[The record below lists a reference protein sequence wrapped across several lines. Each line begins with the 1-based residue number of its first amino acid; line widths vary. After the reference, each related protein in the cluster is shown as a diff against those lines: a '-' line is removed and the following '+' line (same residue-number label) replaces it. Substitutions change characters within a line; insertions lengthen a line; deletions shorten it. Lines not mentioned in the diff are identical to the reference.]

1 MRVEKIIFGG
11 KGLSRDLGKTVFIDG
26 ALASEMV
33 EAEVISEKSNFIEAK
48 VSQILEA
55 SPSRV
60 KPPCRYVGWCG
71 GCQYQHMNYDEERR
85 TKEAQILEMLASF
98 VITPKTIEPI
108 RFSNKEYGYRNSVT
122 FHRVAG
128 DKKQKAQV
136 GFVGL
141 DNKTIIS
148 VSECLLLDPALS
160 DVWTKSG
167 RSSFKEKKMTFKLS
181 ENKEIISDY
190 EARFFRIRVLGDSL
204 ITSSKGFFQN
214 NLAVTELLVQTV
226 TGWIAAA
233 KPGLL
238 LDLFSGMGLFSLLSA
253 KDVPEIVCVEESG
266 ASLEALKM
274 NIEEKKRSGLTIR
287 EGRVE
292 NIYSPLSREGSLS
305 GSVILMDPPRQGLER
320 KLALDLSRSDAARII
335 YISCDIPSLARDLT
349 LILSGG
355 HYQVESIVPFDMF
368 PKTKHIEAAVLL
380 TSKTS

>member
-1 MRVEKIIFGG
+1 
-11 KGLSRDLGKTVFIDG
+11 
-26 ALASEMV
+26 MV
-33 EAEVISEKSNFIEAK
+33 EAEIVSEKSNFIEARA
-48 VSQILEA
+48 VHIIEA
-55 SPSRV
+55 SPSRA

-71 GCQYQHMNYDEERR
+71 GCQYQHMSYDEEKRV
-85 TKEAQILEMLASF
+85 KEAQVLEMLASF
-98 VITPKTIEPI
+98 ATTPQTIKPLQY
-108 RFSNKEYGYRNSVT
+108 SNKEYGYRNSVT
-122 FHRVAG
+122 FHKAEG

-148 VSECLLLDPALS
+148 VAECLLLDPGLS
-160 DVWTKSG
+160 DVWVKSG

-190 EARFFRIRVLGDSL
+190 EERFFRIRVLGTSL

-226 TGWIAAA
+226 SEWVSAA
-233 KPGLL
+233 KPRIF

-253 KDVPEIVCVEESG
+253 QDVPEIVCVEESG

-274 NIEEKKRSGLTIR
+274 NIEEKKRAGITIQ

-292 NIYSPLSREGSLS
+292 NIYSTLSRERSLS

-320 KLALDLSRSDAARII
+320 KLAMDLSRSEAARII
-335 YISCDIPSLARDLT
+335 YISCDIPSLARDLK

-355 HYQVESIVPFDMF
+355 HYQVESITPFDMF

>member
-1 MRVEKIIFGG
+1 MAGELVE
-11 KGLSRDLGKTVFIDG
+11 
-26 ALASEMV
+26 V
-33 EAEVISEKSNFIEAK
+33 EIVSEKSNFIEAK
-48 VSQILEA
+48 VIRIIEA

-71 GCQYQHMNYDEERR
+71 GCQYQHMSYDEERR
-85 TKEAQILEMLASF
+85 IKEAQVLEMLASF
-98 VITPKTIEPI
+98 VTTHKMIEPL
-108 RFSNKEYGYRNSVT
+108 RFSSKEYGYRNSVT

-148 VSECLLLDPALS
+148 VTECLLLDPGLS
-160 DVWTKSG
+160 DVWAKSG

-181 ENKEIISDY
+181 EKKEIISDY
-190 EARFFRIRVLGDSL
+190 EERFFRIQILGDSL

-226 TGWIAAA
+226 SEWIAAV
-233 KPGLL
+233 KPRLF

-253 KDVPEIVCVEESG
+253 RDVPEIICVEESG

-274 NIEEKKRSGLTIR
+274 NIEEQKRAGIIIQ

-292 NIYSPLSREGSLS
+292 NIYATLSRERSLF
-305 GSVILMDPPRQGLER
+305 GSVVLMDPPRQGLER
-320 KLALDLSRSDAARII
+320 KLAMDLSRSDAARII
-335 YISCDIPSLARDLT
+335 YISCDIPSLERDLKW
-349 LILSGG
+349 ILSGG